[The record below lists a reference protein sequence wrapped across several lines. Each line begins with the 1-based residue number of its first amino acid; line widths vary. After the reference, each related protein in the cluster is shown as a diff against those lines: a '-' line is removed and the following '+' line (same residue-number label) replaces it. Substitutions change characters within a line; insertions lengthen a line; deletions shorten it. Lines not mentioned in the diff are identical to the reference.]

1 MTSVKKSHHSGG
13 LLNYSN
19 TCFLSLL
26 TILGWVQ
33 IQAQKKKKKN
43 SQEPKTLLEDLSQWR
58 EKEDMDSESLDL
70 VLCFSVVTG

>member
-1 MTSVKKSHHSGG
+1 MFPLPSNHPG
-13 LLNYSN
+13 LSTNSS
-19 TCFLSLL
+19 T
-26 TILGWVQ
+26 
-33 IQAQKKKKKN
+33 KKKKKN